1 MEFLC
6 LTFLY
11 ILQDHKEFLTPL
23 LLTTIAF
30 KQKGFIILLP
40 NGISLRKTFPAF
52 FLKNMHTITH
62 NYASSLTEER
72 YKVTFTHVLHLKD

>member
-52 FLKNMHTITH
+52 FFKEHAHHYSQLRKQSYGRTIQSNFYTCL
-62 NYASSLTEER
+62 AS
-72 YKVTFTHVLHLKD
+72 